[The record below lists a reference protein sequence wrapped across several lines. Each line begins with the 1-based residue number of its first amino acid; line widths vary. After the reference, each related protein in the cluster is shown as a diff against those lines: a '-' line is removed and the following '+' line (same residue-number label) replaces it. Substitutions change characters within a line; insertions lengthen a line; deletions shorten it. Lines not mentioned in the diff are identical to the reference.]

1 MNRLIKICKITFFSV
16 LLAVLL
22 TGCSSKQSA
31 RINLDITIRRDQ
43 KVDASLLFAVLKEM
57 AEYQFFST
65 EDLRDMKARGWD
77 YRLYSEDDYLGYVF
91 TIQDQDLSE
100 IVNAVDGVET
110 SFGGLS
116 SEKLSIT
123 RDGMSYTFQGQI
135 FDDDDAQDIELYK
148 TDFLNYGGC
157 VNVVLHLPEKAS
169 SSNATFVSDDGK
181 TLTWDLL
188 NMGANQQMRAEF
200 RLIPLYYIYIMVA
213 LAVLVPLLLIIATIL
228 RITRKKKEAK
238 IAAAQEAARKKAE
251 YAAAVEAQKKKAAV
265 AAAKKKAVAAAQ
277 AAASRKAAANTV
289 PKKPST

>member
-1 MNRLIKICKITFFSV
+1 MLITT
-16 LLAVLL
+16 LLAVFIAVSL
-22 TGCSSKQSA
+22 TGCSSRQSA
-31 RINLDITIRRDQ
+31 RINLDITIRRNQ

-57 AEYQFFST
+57 AEYQFFSS
-65 EDLRDMKARGWD
+65 EELRDMKARGWD
-77 YRLYSEDDYLGYVF
+77 YRLYTEDDYLGYVF
-91 TIQDQDLSE
+91 TIKDQELSN
-100 IVNAVDGVET
+100 IVSAVDGIET

-116 SEKLSIT
+116 SDKLSIT
-123 RDGMSYTFQGQI
+123 KDGMSYTFHGQL
-135 FDDDDAQDIELYK
+135 FDDEDAYDFELYK

-157 VNVVLHLPEKAS
+157 INVVLHLPEKAS

-200 RLIPLYYIYIMVA
+200 RLIPLYYIYVMAA
-213 LAVLVPLLLIIATIL
+213 LAIIIPLLLIIATIL

-265 AAAKKKAVAAAQ
+265 TAAKKKAVAAAQ
-277 AAASRKAAANTV
+277 AAAARKSPPNTAA
-289 PKKPST
+289 KKPGT